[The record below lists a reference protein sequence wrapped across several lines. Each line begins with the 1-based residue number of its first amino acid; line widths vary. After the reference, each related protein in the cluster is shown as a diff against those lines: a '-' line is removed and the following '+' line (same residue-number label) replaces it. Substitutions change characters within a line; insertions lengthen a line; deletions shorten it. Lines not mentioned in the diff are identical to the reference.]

1 MDGIVGIRTWDDR
14 SLRVYRRTGNAVSAE
29 SVPFQPW
36 LALADPSL
44 LDSETAAAA
53 TSLAGDEALHTLVR
67 FDRWPQAWDTIQ
79 KVLSAESERRRQRI
93 SSYLEL
99 PGILF
104 LFDPAEQWLAAS
116 GASFFAGLSSDNLV
130 RLQLAIE
137 TASPPGRPSRSDRSQ
152 DRILSIA
159 ATISDGRKS
168 TFKIRKQDEA
178 ALLTEFLAW
187 FTTVDPDVVE
197 GIELL
202 SVTLPYIAE
211 RCALHGIE
219 PSFGREGTTLRVS
232 ATPVGKGSWELP
244 GRIALDP
251 AEALRHAGPTV
262 QAIVTEAA
270 TAHRP
275 APSSTLLRRCFEARR
290 WTDRWWNAML
300 PLMSAIPLPPDRFL
314 RSGPGHWLEAWLV
327 RECLRVGASI
337 PTSGQH
343 APSPQEVPPAGT
355 SGWYAPAAELVLVPS
370 KAAAWRH
377 IAVASSPSPPGWIR
391 AIRDRWEPIIAAPA
405 KDADHA
411 IAVALLTGLTDAVR
425 ARSSRLHVPSVAD
438 RLDQAIAATAAEVAA
453 ILRRHNVEVIQEV
466 GDRLYVQYPDNV
478 TEEERRKLFW
488 KKVNEALPA
497 ALRAVPLR
505 TFEALVSLAPRIM
518 HGLSGQAV
526 VQLPRPHTYR
536 SPEAFIR
543 EYHARAIALV
553 LRRQWNLLQQLTAE
567 STRRIKNRAWH
578 VSEFCRRETLAGS
591 LDEYIRDREVR
602 RRNPSAPYEALLR
615 ARTPTQSD
623 DSVRPESPSPRRH
636 THDAGSTVVY
646 YIAGNRRDLP
656 MADMSRLAE
665 FWDPSAPDENTE
677 HYLDRLRQSLER
689 YRPLVS
695 ERDFSLIFGEEGLFS
710 FNDAEIQPV
719 RIPFGR
725 SAGDESTP
733 SGDKGIWLDVP
744 PRLT

>member
-1 MDGIVGIRTWDDR
+1 MGGIVGIRTWDDR
-14 SLRVYRRTGNAVSAE
+14 SLRIYRRTGGTVTAE

-36 LALADPSL
+36 LAMADPSL
-44 LDSETAAAA
+44 LEGEAAPVAA
-53 TSLAGDEALHTLVR
+53 TLTGDEALRTLIR
-67 FDRWPQAWDTIQ
+67 FERWPQAWDAIQ
-79 KVLSAESERRRQRI
+79 KILIVEGERRRQRI

-104 LFDPAEQWLAAS
+104 LFDPAEQWLTS
-116 GASFFAGLSSDNLV
+116 SDESLFDGLSADDLV
-130 RLQLAIE
+130 RMQLAIE

-159 ATISDGRKS
+159 ATMSDGRKG

-178 ALLTEFLAW
+178 ALIIEFLAW

-197 GIELL
+197 GIELQ
-202 SVTLPYIAE
+202 SVTLPYLAD

-232 ATPVGKGSWELP
+232 ATPVGKGAWELP
-244 GRIALDP
+244 GRIALEP

-262 QAIVTEAA
+262 QAIVTETAA
-270 TAHRP
+270 SQRATP
-275 APSSTLLRRCFEARR
+275 ASTLMRRCFETRR
-290 WTDRWWNAML
+290 WTERWWNAML

-327 RECLRVGASI
+327 RDCLSRGTSI
-337 PTSGQH
+337 PTSGH
-343 APSPQEVPPAGT
+343 HVPTPQEVLPAGR

-377 IAVASSPSPPGWIR
+377 VAVASLPSQPDWIR
-391 AIRDRWEPIIAAPA
+391 AIRDRWEPIVASLAR
-405 KDADHA
+405 DADHTIA
-411 IAVALLTGLTDAVR
+411 IALLTGLTDAVR
-425 ARSSRLHVPSVAD
+425 ARSSRLHVLSVAE

-478 TEEERRKLFW
+478 ADEERRRLFW
-488 KKVNEALPA
+488 KKVNDVLPS

-505 TFEALVSLAPRIM
+505 TFEAIVSLAPRIM
-518 HGLSGQAV
+518 HGLSGQAI
-526 VQLPRPHTYR
+526 VQLPRPHAYR

-543 EYHARAIALV
+543 EYHAQAIVLV
-553 LRRQWNLLQQLTAE
+553 LRRQWNLLHQLTVE
-567 STRRIKNRAWH
+567 TTRRIKNRSWH
-578 VSEFCRRETLAGS
+578 VSEFCRRETLAAS
-591 LDEYIRDREVR
+591 LDEYLRDREVR

-615 ARTPTQSD
+615 AHAPAPSD
-623 DSVRPESPSPRRH
+623 ESPRPESPTPRRH
-636 THDAGSTVVY
+636 THEAGSTVVY

-665 FWDPSAPDENTE
+665 FWDPAAPDENSE

-710 FNDAEIQPV
+710 FNDAEIEPV
-719 RIPFGR
+719 RISFAPSG
-725 SAGDESTP
+725 SGDLSS

-744 PRLT
+744 MRPT